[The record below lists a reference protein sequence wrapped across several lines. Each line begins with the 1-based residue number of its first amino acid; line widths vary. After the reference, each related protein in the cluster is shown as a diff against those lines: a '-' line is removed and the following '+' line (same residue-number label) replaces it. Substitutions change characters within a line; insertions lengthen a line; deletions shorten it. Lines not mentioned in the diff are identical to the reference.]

1 VPSPAYCDAP
11 GCGAAIAIITV
22 TKAKGGTSRMPVDA
36 APDPAGNIAVRT
48 VDGLRTGRV
57 ATTARPVRDGEVA
70 YMPHFATC
78 TNPKQFRRRESLAER
93 QRRRSEEIAVPDPQP
108 EPQPDLFTT
117 IQTGGS
123 HA

>member
-11 GCGAAIAIITV
+11 GCGAAIAIITI
-22 TKAKGGTSRMPVDA
+22 TKASGGTSRMPINDQ
-36 APDPAGNIAVRT
+36 PDPEGNIAVRT

-57 ATTARPVRDGEVA
+57 ATPARPVRAGEVL

-78 TNPKQFRRRESLAER
+78 TKPKQFRKRETPAER
-93 QRRRSEEIAVPDPQP
+93 QRRRSEEIAKPDPEP
-108 EPQPDLFTT
+108 APQPDLFTT